1 VTAQKRSA
9 APPDAV
15 AKTRAE
21 LRAPRAAGVAGL
33 LFSALFIFSLVAAR
47 PPAGQSAESLARW
60 YAGGSQVLLG
70 AVGLY
75 AIPFAGIAFLWFIG
89 VVRDRIA
96 GREDRL
102 FSTVFLGSGLLF
114 VAMLFTAAASASA
127 MALRLD
133 IVSSQPL
140 NAGVIQFA
148 QALTNA
154 FLYVY
159 AARAAGVFMIVT
171 STIAL
176 RTKSVPRWV
185 SVVGYII
192 AALLL
197 LSIRYFELIMLL
209 FPLWVTLLSI
219 FFLITPP
226 VAAAEVPGEVEGA

>member
-1 VTAQKRSA
+1 V
-9 APPDAV
+9 V
-15 AKTRAE
+15 RAGEE

-33 LFSALFIFSLVAAR
+33 LFSALFIFSLIAAR
-47 PPAGQSAESLARW
+47 PPAAQSGEALANW
-60 YAGGSQVLLG
+60 YARESQVTLA

-114 VAMLFTAAASASA
+114 VAMLFASAASASA

-133 IVSSQPL
+133 VVGSQPL
-140 NAGVIQFA
+140 DASVIQFA
-148 QALTNA
+148 QALTYA

-185 SVVGYII
+185 SLVGYVI
-192 AALLL
+192 AVLLL
-197 LSIRYFELIMLL
+197 LSIRYFQLIMVL
-209 FPLWVTLLSI
+209 FPIWVTLLSVFI
-219 FFLITPP
+219 LITPP
-226 VAAAEVPGEVEGA
+226 MGGADAEGKADGP